1 MIECTFELNDKPI
14 SMFKIGSHAFPA
26 FSGLR
31 SHANRRSSVCLPSVG
46 AIPPGKYYIM
56 DREAGGI
63 LGPIKDFFRAK
74 DDWFALYADDGHIDD
89 ATFCDRVKRGSFRL
103 HPKGFSGISEGCITL
118 ESALDFYRIRAM
130 LKGTSTFAIPGT
142 DLRSYGRV
150 TVK

>member
-1 MIECTFELNDKPI
+1 M
-14 SMFKIGSHAFPA
+14 
-26 FSGLR
+26 
-31 SHANRRSSVCLPSVG
+31 CLPSVG

-63 LGPIKDFFRAK
+63 LGPIKDFFRGK

-118 ESALDFYRIRAM
+118 ENALDFYRIRAM
-130 LKGTSTFAIPGT
+130 LKGTGTFAIPGT